1 MSSTL
6 PAISASL
13 RLKPQLLRKRED
25 VDSVA
30 KAAVNAVS
38 VAKAVPKAADNVAR
52 ATGTVK
58 AMATASTVVAN
69 AENAENAA
77 GTAVRNSAAG
87 SRFTMP

>member
-1 MSSTL
+1 M
-6 PAISASL
+6 
-13 RLKPQLLRKRED
+13 
-25 VDSVA
+25 DSVVRVVP
-30 KAAVNAVS
+30 KAAVSAVS

-69 AENAENAA
+69 AENVA